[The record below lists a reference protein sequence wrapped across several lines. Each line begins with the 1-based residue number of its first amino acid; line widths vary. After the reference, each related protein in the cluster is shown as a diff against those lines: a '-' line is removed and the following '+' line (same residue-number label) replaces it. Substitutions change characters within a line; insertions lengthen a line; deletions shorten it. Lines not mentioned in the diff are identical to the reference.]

1 MKKIIIR
8 GGYKLHGSIN
18 ISGSKNAS
26 LPILAATLLFEETV
40 ILENVPMV
48 KDILTMIN
56 LLETLGKKIIIKKNQ
71 VTILNTN
78 KKKYFAKYD
87 LVKTMRAGILVLGP
101 LLAKFEK
108 AKVSLPGGCAIGAR
122 PVDIHLDFLKKNGF
136 KNEIKKGYVIS
147 SRQNNKKNINYTF
160 SKISVGATET
170 AILNSCLS
178 NNKTKI
184 NNVAL
189 EPEVID
195 LISFLKRA
203 GAKINFNKKRS
214 LTIQGVKNLKGI
226 KYKIMPDRIEAG
238 TYLVAAAITNS
249 VLTINNIVPKH
260 LENILKVLMKFGVQF
275 KINKKNDLKISP
287 KIRKPINVTTAPYPG
302 FPTDMQAQIMSL
314 LVLTKGTS
322 NIKEDIFENRF
333 LHVSELNRMGANIK
347 IENNKAKIIGTNVL
361 SGAEVMATDLRA
373 SVCLVLAG
381 LVARGETIINRVYHL
396 ERGYENLVKK
406 LKKCGAKI
414 KIINA

>member
-1 MKKIIIR
+1 
-8 GGYKLHGSIN
+8 
-18 ISGSKNAS
+18 
-26 LPILAATLLFEETV
+26 
-40 ILENVPMV
+40 
-48 KDILTMIN
+48 
-56 LLETLGKKIIIKKNQ
+56 
-71 VTILNTN
+71 
-78 KKKYFAKYD
+78 
-87 LVKTMRAGILVLGP
+87 
-101 LLAKFEK
+101 
-108 AKVSLPGGCAIGAR
+108 
-122 PVDIHLDFLKKNGF
+122 
-136 KNEIKKGYVIS
+136 
-147 SRQNNKKNINYTF
+147 
-160 SKISVGATET
+160 
-170 AILNSCLS
+170 
-178 NNKTKI
+178 
-184 NNVAL
+184 
-189 EPEVID
+189 
-195 LISFLKRA
+195 
-203 GAKINFNKKRS
+203 
-214 LTIQGVKNLKGI
+214 
-226 KYKIMPDRIEAG
+226 MPDRIEAG